1 MRQDVRLFAESKASP
16 VSPVSQVREALIKEV
31 IFDLN
36 IESVW
41 WTLVGIS

>member
-1 MRQDVRLFAESKASP
+1 MRQDVRLFAESKATP

-36 IESVW
+36 IESV
-41 WTLVGIS
+41 

>member
-1 MRQDVRLFAESKASP
+1 MRQDARLFAESKATP
-16 VSPVSQVREALIKEV
+16 VSPVSQVRETLIKEV
-31 IFDLN
+31 ICDLN